1 MIKFILTT
9 FIILLSFSI
18 QDGVELWPGVMSR
31 DLKSEYI
38 VRVITIE
45 GYDYMQ
51 YILSKDDYVNGVKFR
66 STNFYERDQVAL
78 RDIQIKNVLEYLTT
92 IFGECQLN
100 RLKFYRLGLP
110 FIPKGGTFSALGW
123 ITSNKIILVNVIG
136 RDKDNK
142 IEIEIYDRLMIE
154 TGK

>member
-1 MIKFILTT
+1 MVLF
-9 FIILLSFSI
+9 SFSI
-18 QDGVELWPGVMSR
+18 QDGVELWDGVMSR

-51 YILSKDDYVNGVKFR
+51 YILSKDDYVNGVRFR
-66 STNFYERDQVAL
+66 STNFYERDQLAL
-78 RDIQIKNVLEYLTT
+78 RDIQINNILEYLTT

-100 RLKFYRLGLP
+100 RLKYYRQGLP
-110 FIPKGGTFSALGW
+110 FIPKGGAFPALGW
-123 ITSNKIILVNVIG
+123 LTPEKIILVNVVG

-142 IEIEIYDRLMIE
+142 VEIEIYDRLMIE
-154 TGK
+154 TGI